1 MAEVIKMP
9 RLSDTMEEGVVA
21 QWLKKVGDKVSEG
34 DILAEIE
41 TDKATM
47 EFESFYDGT
56 LLHIAIDEGVAAN
69 VDSLLCIIGEEGEDI
84 SSLISTDSNVIEET
98 SNSQLDLV
106 DQINKQE
113 QINEEVISNKETE
126 ESALSDSENDI
137 QNETLAI
144 SDDVHVEY
152 IKMPRLSDTME
163 EGTISSWLKNVG
175 DDISEG
181 DILAEIETDKATM
194 EFESFYSGKLVHI
207 GVSEGETVKVDD
219 LIAIISDGDVDVK
232 QLLGDYENNDN
243 STLKSDKNPTT
254 DSNVHEN
261 DLIEVSNNLEA
272 QIEVNASDARI
283 IASPLAKK
291 IAAEKNI
298 DLSTVQ
304 GSGDNGRI
312 IKSDLDNV
320 KSNVVEEKQIIIEET
335 SKKIQTA
342 PTVKNLIK
350 GEESYEDVKNTSMR
364 NAIAKRLSQSKFSAP
379 HYYLSVE
386 FNMDNAIAFREQ
398 YNSIP
403 DTKISFNDIVIKACA
418 AALKRH
424 PQVNSQWL
432 EDSIRLN
439 HHVHIGVA
447 VGVEDGLVVPV
458 IKFADQETLHSINS
472 KVRDYAVR
480 AKSKKLR
487 PDEIEGSTF
496 TVSNLGMFGIQEFTS
511 IINHPNSA
519 ILSVGAINKKPVVIN
534 DKIVVSNTMK
544 LTLACDHR
552 SVDGVT
558 GSLFLET
565 LKGFIENPVT
575 ILV

>member
-47 EFESFYDGT
+47 EFESFYEGT
-56 LLHIAIDEGVAAN
+56 LLHIAIEEGIAAN
-69 VDSLLCIIGEEGEDI
+69 VDSILCIIGDENEDI
-84 SSLISTDSNVIEET
+84 SSLIGVKKDDS

-106 DQINKQE
+106 DQINQQE
-113 QINEEVISNKETE
+113 NNEQNDVK
-126 ESALSDSENDI
+126 END
-137 QNETLAI
+137 N
-144 SDDVHVEY
+144 SDKSPEKENKLNNDNASVDY
-152 IKMPRLSDTME
+152 ITMPRLSDTME
-163 EGTISSWLKNVG
+163 EGTISKWLKKVG
-175 DDISEG
+175 DDVSEG

-194 EFESFYSGKLVHI
+194 EFESFYNGKLVHI
-207 GVSEGETVKVDD
+207 GVGEGETVKVDD
-219 LIAIISDGDVDVK
+219 LIAIISDSDVDVDDLISNYGK
-232 QLLGDYENNDN
+232 NQTSQLNNQEVAENNKIDQNFDEEN
-243 STLKSDKNPTT
+243 SVQNIEIKS
-254 DSNVHEN
+254 V
-261 DLIEVSNNLEA
+261 DLSES
-272 QIEVNASDARI
+272 RI
-283 IASPLAKK
+283 LASPLAKK
-291 IAAEKNI
+291 IAQEKNI
-298 DLSTVQ
+298 DLTTIK

-312 IKSDLDNV
+312 VKSDLDNV
-320 KSNVVEEKQIIIEET
+320 DNNLPQ
-335 SKKIQTA
+335 QTA
-342 PTVKNLIK
+342 VVSNRENQPKQEAATVAAPKKLVI
-350 GEESYEDVKNTSMR
+350 GEESFEDVQNSTMR
-364 NAIAKRLSQSKFSAP
+364 NTIAKRLSQSKFSAP
-379 HYYLSVE
+379 HYYLGVE

-418 AALKRH
+418 AALKKH
-424 PQVNSQWL
+424 PQVNSQWM
-432 EDSIRLN
+432 ENSIRLN

-458 IKFADQETLHSINS
+458 IKFADQESLHSINTM
-472 KVRDYAVR
+472 VRDYAVR

-511 IINHPNSA
+511 IINQPNSA
-519 ILSVGAINKKPVVIN
+519 ILSVGSIVKKPVVLN

-544 LTLACDHR
+544 VTLACDHR

>member
-21 QWLKKVGDKVSEG
+21 QWLKKVGDKISEG

-56 LLHIAIDEGVAAN
+56 LLHIAIEEGVAAN
-69 VDSLLCIIGEEGEDI
+69 VDAMLCIIGEDGEDI
-84 SSLISTDSNVIEET
+84 SSILNTKIEES

-106 DQINKQE
+106 DQINQQE
-113 QINEEVISNKETE
+113 KIDDNHSEIENADSVSTEKDKTVINENIN
-126 ESALSDSENDI
+126 
-137 QNETLAI
+137 
-144 SDDVHVEY
+144 VEY
-152 IKMPRLSDTME
+152 ITMPRLSDTME
-163 EGTISSWLKNVG
+163 EGTISTWLKKVG

-207 GVSEGETVKVDD
+207 GVGEGETVKVDD
-219 LIAIISDGDVDVK
+219 LIAIISDSDVAVDD
-232 QLLGDYENNDN
+232 LLDNYGKDQDSTNNIN
-243 STLKSDKNPTT
+243 SKDEITSTT
-254 DSNVHEN
+254 DEKSIEDVSLEKPIVPTNN
-261 DLIEVSNNLEA
+261 QSDLRVL
-272 QIEVNASDARI
+272 
-283 IASPLAKK
+283 ASPLAKK
-291 IAAEKNI
+291 IAAERNI
-298 DLSTVQ
+298 DLSKIK

-312 IKSDLDNV
+312 VKGDLENIDSKPTAYNEASIVDNSENIENVIKPV
-320 KSNVVEEKQIIIEET
+320 
-335 SKKIQTA
+335 KKI
-342 PTVKNLIK
+342 VV
-350 GEESYEDVKNTSMR
+350 GEESFEDIQNSTMR

-379 HYYLSVE
+379 HYYLGVE

-418 AALKRH
+418 AALKKH
-424 PQVNSQWL
+424 PQVNSQWM
-432 EDSIRLN
+432 ENSIRLN

-458 IKFADQETLHSINS
+458 IKFADQETLHSINTM
-472 KVRDYAVR
+472 VRDYAVR

-519 ILSVGAINKKPVVIN
+519 ILSVGSIVKKPVVIN
-534 DKIVVSNTMK
+534 EKIVVSNTMK
-544 LTLACDHR
+544 VTLACDHR

>member
-47 EFESFYDGT
+47 EFESFYEGT
-56 LLHIAIDEGVAAN
+56 LLHIAIEEGIAAN
-69 VDSLLCIIGEEGEDI
+69 VDSTLCIIGDENEDI
-84 SSLISTDSNVIEET
+84 SSLIGAKIDDS

-106 DQINKQE
+106 DQINQQE
-113 QINEEVISNKETE
+113 NNEQNNIK
-126 ESALSDSENDI
+126 END
-137 QNETLAI
+137 N
-144 SDDVHVEY
+144 SDQSLEKENILNNDNVNVDY
-152 IKMPRLSDTME
+152 ITMPRLSDTME
-163 EGTISSWLKNVG
+163 EGTISSWLKKVG
-175 DDISEG
+175 DDVSEG

-194 EFESFYSGKLVHI
+194 EFESFYNGKLVYI
-207 GVSEGETVKVDD
+207 GVGEGETVKVDD
-219 LIAIISDGDVDVK
+219 LIAIISDSDVDVDD
-232 QLLGDYENNDN
+232 LLSNYGKNQTPELNNEQVAENIQTDENADKEN
-243 STLKSDKNPTT
+243 SVQNIEIKS
-254 DSNVHEN
+254 V
-261 DLIEVSNNLEA
+261 DLSES
-272 QIEVNASDARI
+272 RI
-283 IASPLAKK
+283 LASPLAKK
-291 IAAEKNI
+291 IAEEKNI
-298 DLSTVQ
+298 DLSTIK

-312 IKSDLDNV
+312 VKSDLDNV
-320 KSNVVEEKQIIIEET
+320 DNNFSQQPAATSNKETQAKQEVASLAPEK
-335 SKKIQTA
+335 KLA
-342 PTVKNLIK
+342 V
-350 GEESYEDVKNTSMR
+350 GEESYEDVQNSTMR
-364 NAIAKRLSQSKFSAP
+364 NAIAKRLSLSKFSAP
-379 HYYLSVE
+379 HYYLGVE

-418 AALKRH
+418 AALKKH
-424 PQVNSQWL
+424 PQVNSQWM
-432 EDSIRLN
+432 ENAIRLN

-458 IKFADQETLHSINS
+458 IKFADQETLHSINTM
-472 KVRDYAVR
+472 VRDYAIR

-519 ILSVGAINKKPVVIN
+519 ILSVGSIVKKPVVLN

-544 LTLACDHR
+544 VTLACDHR